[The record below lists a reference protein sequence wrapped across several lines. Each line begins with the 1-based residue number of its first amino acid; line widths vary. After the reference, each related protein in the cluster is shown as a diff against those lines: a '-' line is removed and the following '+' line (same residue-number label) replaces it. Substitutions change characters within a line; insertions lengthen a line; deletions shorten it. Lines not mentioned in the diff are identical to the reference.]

1 VYARKEGIMAR
12 RMEPKQSAKH
22 VNRFISRLRQ
32 SLPEIRERY
41 GVRAL
46 GIFGSYVRGEQRKR
60 SDLDILV
67 EFNNGS
73 LTLFQFV
80 ELRDFLSDLLGVKVD
95 LVEKRALKPVIGK
108 HILEEVVFV

>member
-1 VYARKEGIMAR
+1 MPR
-12 RMEPKQSAKH
+12 RNVSWLGERSRSSRQSM

-32 SLPEIRERY
+32 NLSELRERY
-41 GVRAL
+41 GVRSL

-67 EFNNGS
+67 DFNNGT

-108 HILEEVVFV
+108 HIFEEVVSV